1 MPKDDTP
8 YDKMVVGRWKG
19 PPYCYKVWIKGERK
33 AKTMSGFDTDHIR
46 LQIEPK
52 IAKKIQKLKDSD

>member
-1 MPKDDTP
+1 
-8 YDKMVVGRWKG
+8 MVVGRWKG

-52 IAKKIQKLKDSD
+52 IAKKIQKLKDNG